1 MILENF
7 LISKNLRI
15 EFSIRLALLILE
27 KKPLSTLGLID
38 FFKNTDQ
45 IREVLD
51 NGRNLKYTIMK
62 NLLLLM
68 LIPLIGIAQTPSSLT
83 LNENLA
89 NNSEDKMLLL
99 KNMKDAIKF
108 QNIHRSYFEYKPLVF
123 DQKLT
128 DEAQQWADYLA
139 VINNPEH
146 STVKDGKGELI
157 FYAPTNYFKESSNLL
172 IKASVFWV
180 LSEDDVQK
188 LTLDQILCQKCNK
201 IGFGIAQSLSLIH
214 I

>member
-1 MILENF
+1 
-7 LISKNLRI
+7 
-15 EFSIRLALLILE
+15 
-27 KKPLSTLGLID
+27 
-38 FFKNTDQ
+38 
-45 IREVLD
+45 
-51 NGRNLKYTIMK
+51 MK

-68 LIPLIGIAQTPSSLT
+68 LIPLIGIAQTPSSLA
-83 LNENLA
+83 LNGHLLT
-89 NNSEDKMLLL
+89 NSEDKMLLL

-157 FYAPTNYFKESSNLL
+157 FYAPTNYFKDSSNLL

-180 LSEDDVQK
+180 LSEDDVKK
-188 LTLDQILCQKCNK
+188 LTLDQILCKKCNK
-201 IGFGIAQSLSLIH
+201 IGFGIAQSNDTYYVVAKYNKMGEFK
-214 I
+214 